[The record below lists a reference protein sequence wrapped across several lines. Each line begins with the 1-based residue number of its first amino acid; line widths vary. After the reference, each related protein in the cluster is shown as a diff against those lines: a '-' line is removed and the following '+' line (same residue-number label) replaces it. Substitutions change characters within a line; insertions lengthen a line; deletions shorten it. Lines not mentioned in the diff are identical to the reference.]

1 MVRNMSVDKLEEQKE
16 ALLDEREA
24 LEEKCDTLPEC
35 ELDDGCN
42 KCKTSAKIA
51 EFDEKIEQIEEKIEE
66 LISAEEG
73 EEKE

>member
-42 KCKTSAKIA
+42 KCKTSAKITTTPGYGHHYGYGH
-51 EFDEKIEQIEEKIEE
+51 IYW
-66 LISAEEG
+66 G
-73 EEKE
+73 Y